1 MELVVTFAIL
11 IFSAIVHEVA
21 HGLVA
26 ERLGDTTARD
36 QGRITL
42 NPISHIDPVGSIL
55 LPVILYLAQRG
66 MPNPIVFG
74 FARPVPVDFENT
86 KNPRLSMALISA
98 AGPLANFL
106 LAAFF
111 AAAFWIGFRNG
122 YVLSA
127 VILNVALATF
137 NLVPIPPLDGSK
149 ILASIF
155 GGRLMYRIL
164 GLEAY
169 GFLLVL
175 IFLYSGLFERIL
187 YPVVYGFLRLFGLT
201 V

>member
-26 ERLGDTTARD
+26 ERLGDSTARD

-86 KNPRLSMALISA
+86 KNPRLSMALISL

-111 AAAFWIGFRNG
+111 AAAFWVGFRNS

-149 ILASIF
+149 VLASLF

-175 IFLYSGLFERIL
+175 MFLYSGLFERIL
-187 YPVVYGFLRLFGLT
+187 YPVVYGFLRLFGLAA
-201 V
+201 